1 MVEFETTPYQVEILF
16 NRSRWANNCTVTPL
30 FYICCYG
37 AFFIMITK
45 EEVLNALDI
54 IEKYQEQER
63 QKIKELGVESDKRSI
78 LILGLNT
85 RELNC
90 LRAANIETIGEL
102 LSIDRFDLRKFRNIG
117 KSTID
122 GINRKL
128 KDFGIETP
136 DFRTW

>member
-1 MVEFETTPYQVEILF
+1 MEFETTPYQVEILF

-45 EEVLNALDI
+45 EEVLNAFDI

-63 QKIKELGVESDKRSI
+63 QKIKELEVESDKRSI

-85 RELNC
+85 RELKC
-90 LRAANIETIGEL
+90 LMAANIKTIGEL
-102 LSIDRFDLRKFRNIG
+102 LSTDIFELRKFRNIG
-117 KSTID
+117 KGTID

>member
-1 MVEFETTPYQVEILF
+1 MEFETTPYQVEILF

-45 EEVLNALDI
+45 EEVLNAFDI

-63 QKIKELGVESDKRSI
+63 QKIKELEVESDKRSI

-90 LRAANIETIGEL
+90 LRAANIKTIGEL
-102 LSIDRFDLRKFRNIG
+102 LSTDIFELRKFRNIG
-117 KSTID
+117 KGTID

>member
-1 MVEFETTPYQVEILF
+1 
-16 NRSRWANNCTVTPL
+16 
-30 FYICCYG
+30 
-37 AFFIMITK
+37 MITK
-45 EEVLNALDI
+45 EEVLNAFDI

-63 QKIKELGVESDKRSI
+63 QKIKELEVESDKRSI

-85 RELNC
+85 RELKC
-90 LRAANIETIGEL
+90 LMAANIKTIGEL
-102 LSIDRFDLRKFRNIG
+102 LSTDRFELRKFRNIG

-136 DFRTW
+136 YFRTW

>member
-1 MVEFETTPYQVEILF
+1 
-16 NRSRWANNCTVTPL
+16 
-30 FYICCYG
+30 
-37 AFFIMITK
+37 MITK
-45 EEVLNALDI
+45 EEVLNAFDI

-63 QKIKELGVESDKRSI
+63 QKIKELEVESDKSDKRSI

-85 RELNC
+85 RERNGLM
-90 LRAANIETIGEL
+90 AANIKTIGEL
-102 LSIDRFDLRKFRNIG
+102 LSTDRFELRKFRNIG

-136 DFRTW
+136 GFRTW

>member
-1 MVEFETTPYQVEILF
+1 
-16 NRSRWANNCTVTPL
+16 
-30 FYICCYG
+30 
-37 AFFIMITK
+37 MITK
-45 EEVLNALDI
+45 EEVLNAFDI

-63 QKIKELGVESDKRSI
+63 QKIKELEVESDKRSI

-85 RELNC
+85 RERNGLM
-90 LRAANIETIGEL
+90 AANIKTIGEL
-102 LSIDRFDLRKFRNIG
+102 LSIDRFELRKFRNVG
-117 KSTID
+117 KKTID